1 MAYQKLQVGVGLKVI
16 PSATINIP
24 NVSGPT
30 ESSTDTAGTANKLT
44 DGTASFTNNLV
55 GYIVYNT
62 SDNKVATVTAVDSA
76 TVLSLSDDIMASGE
90 SYTLYSDENA
100 GCVLYIGNAGAADTF
115 DVRVLTSSGSDITFT
130 SLQPG
135 SFIPVQVKRV
145 ISASRFGSA
154 GIVDILA
161 LW

>member
-16 PSATINIP
+16 PSPTINIP

-30 ESSTDTAGTANKLT
+30 ESGTDTTGTTNKLT
-44 DGTASFTNNLV
+44 DSTASFTNNLV

-62 SDNKVATVTAVDSA
+62 TQKKVATVTAVDSP
-76 TVLSLSDDIMASGE
+76 TVLSLSADTMANGDV
-90 SYTLYSDENA
+90 YTLYADENA
-100 GCVLYIGNAGAADTF
+100 GCVLYVGNTGTADVF
-115 DVRVLTSSGSDITFT
+115 DVRVLTSSDSDITFT

-145 ISASRFGSA
+145 FSALPVGA
-154 GIVDILA
+154 GGQADILA